1 MAESTAGPKS
11 RELFTELGNSWLKL
25 AVEFENAK
33 DLVSQK
39 SKASFSRA
47 VPHR

>member
-1 MAESTAGPKS
+1 MAESTTGPKS

-33 DLVSQK
+33 TWFPRNQRRRFL
-39 SKASFSRA
+39 APYRTE
-47 VPHR
+47 